1 MGTGFTESKLRCAS
15 SAWMVVS
22 SRFKGPDVGVRGWG
36 AREEHG
42 TFQAQGRHYLNVGP
56 LPSLL
61 FKTLSVLQSYL
72 ENEEVDLGPGELLQT
87 PPGLTERAE
96 TWLL

>member
-15 SAWMVVS
+15 SAWMVIS
-22 SRFKGPDVGVRGWG
+22 SLFKGPDVGVRGCG
-36 AREEHG
+36 VREAHG
-42 TFQAQGRHYLNVGP
+42 TFQAQGRHYFNVGP

-61 FKTLSVLQSYL
+61 FKTLSLLQSDL
-72 ENEEVDLGPGELLQT
+72 ESEEVDVGPGELLQT